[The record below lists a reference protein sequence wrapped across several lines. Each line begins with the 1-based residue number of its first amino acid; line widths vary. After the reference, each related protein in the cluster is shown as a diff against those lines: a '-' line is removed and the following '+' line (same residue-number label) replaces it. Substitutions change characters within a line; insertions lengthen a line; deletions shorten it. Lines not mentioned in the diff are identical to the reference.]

1 MDIFDY
7 FDKNIYTKDLNY
19 KRDRVQ
25 ELNDLWSEYC
35 DLLEEV
41 KSEGYKVLR
50 NEEGIHKIVK
60 K

>member
-7 FDKNIYTKDLNY
+7 FDENIYTKDLNY